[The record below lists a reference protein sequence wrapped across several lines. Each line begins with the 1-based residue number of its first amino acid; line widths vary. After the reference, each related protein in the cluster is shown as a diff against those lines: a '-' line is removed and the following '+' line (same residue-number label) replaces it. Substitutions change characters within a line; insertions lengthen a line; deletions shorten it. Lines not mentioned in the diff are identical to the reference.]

1 MSSIGFHT
9 AMTKRK
15 KKEKKKK
22 KKWLIFP
29 RARARQ
35 AVPYLIKR
43 ARLRS
48 AGHLISP
55 FGVCWISDIA
65 QLQLPV
71 VLKCCR
77 QSWLTKRSPW
87 RHLRHWQRLLTGYF
101 TVLHSFLTTK
111 VSTFC
116 PRFLRQSVLFS
127 LSVSSG
133 NLSFSS
139 RPEEMKKS
147 KRGDQKGKRK
157 EKEVGK
163 ENERSGKKV

>member
-9 AMTKRK
+9 ATT
-15 KKEKKKK
+15 KK

-29 RARARQ
+29 RAWARQ
-35 AVPYLIKR
+35 AVPYLIKQ

-71 VLKCCR
+71 VQKCCR
-77 QSWLTKRSPW
+77 QSWLTKRSPLPR

-101 TVLHSFLTTK
+101 TVLQSFLTTK
-111 VSTFC
+111 VSAFC
-116 PRFLRQSVLFS
+116 PWFLRLFSTSDQRRWKKQKRGFS
-127 LSVSSG
+127 LSFHC
-133 NLSFSS
+133 SFLV
-139 RPEEMKKS
+139 PWE
-147 KRGDQKGKRK
+147 KRGWEKKEARRGMKRK
-157 EKEVGK
+157 RAD
-163 ENERSGKKV
+163 RS